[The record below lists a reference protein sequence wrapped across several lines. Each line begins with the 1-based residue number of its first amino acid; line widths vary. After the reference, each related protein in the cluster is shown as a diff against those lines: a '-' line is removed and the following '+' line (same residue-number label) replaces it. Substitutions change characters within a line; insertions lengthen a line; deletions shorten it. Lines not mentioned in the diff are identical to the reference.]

1 MQNGRCYFEIS
12 YGQKIKGEWIMKY
25 KPVLTDEQIQENNDI
40 FKKRQD
46 LYRGKGL
53 DFPKSREFILD
64 KAGML
69 TGNILD
75 VGSGRGVM
83 ALALTRAGY
92 SVVSIDKNEEMLL
105 TTALN
110 LAYENLLARVE
121 LHVMDAYS
129 LEFSD
134 SRFHNVFI
142 VEALHH
148 ITDIS
153 GFFSEV
159 GRVLSPGGKLV
170 LADFNKKGMGI
181 IDLVHGSEGH
191 KHENSFMG
199 KNEAKIWLDRNGYNV
214 KSYEDE
220 CHWVLV
226 ANEK

>member
-1 MQNGRCYFEIS
+1 
-12 YGQKIKGEWIMKY
+12 MKY
-25 KPVLTDEQIQENNDI
+25 SPVLTDEQIQKNNDI

-64 KAGML
+64 KAGIL
-69 TGNILD
+69 TGDILD

-92 SVVSIDKNEEMLL
+92 RVVSIDKNEEMLM

-110 LAYENLLARVE
+110 LAYENLLAMAE
-121 LHVMDAYS
+121 LHIMDAYS

-134 SRFHNVFI
+134 SGFNNVFI

-148 ITDIS
+148 ITDIP
-153 GFFSEV
+153 GVFLEV
-159 GRVLSPGGKLV
+159 DRVLSPGGKLV
-170 LADFNKKGMGI
+170 RSDFNKKGMGI

-199 KNEAKIWLDRNGYNV
+199 KDESENWLDRNGY
-214 KSYEDE
+214 KAKIYENE

-226 ANEK
+226 AQKSDKTKRM